1 MCSWPL
7 SSCGCGSKG
16 IPCRN
21 TPSNHKSSHNPG
33 DQDNQRAP
41 PKLTPTPTFS
51 TFQQLNS
58 KFPHCARCVFAL
70 RDRKLCVLRI
80 GIRYRSRPPNKGSMS
95 SPGDWREESST
106 DEEVQPPRLR
116 NRAAQ
121 VSCLP
126 FSVDALMS
134 DRRPPSAT
142 DRKLRIYSVA
152 DQQAHK
158 TDGLTKQL
166 VSIKTEPVEGAD
178 CASWIPRNVMMTT
191 PTSKWSRVMSAKDV
205 MVYIIIRR
213 TLMAGTFEER
223 YTGVQQIFKLYR
235 FSLFFFLWMPKRQN
249 NKQFDKIVNYKATT
263 CRSMTVQGC
272 TQRSFSYIFFYNFN
286 LFYRWLIGYVVL
298 KQIRKF
304 WPK

>member
-21 TPSNHKSSHNPG
+21 TPSNHKSSHNPR

-51 TFQQLNS
+51 TYS
-58 KFPHCARCVFAL
+58 KFPHCVRCVFAL

-106 DEEVQPPRLR
+106 DEEVQPPRLGK
-116 NRAAQ
+116 RAAQ

-134 DRRPPSAT
+134 DTRPPSST

-152 DQQAHK
+152 DRQAHR

-166 VSIKTEPVEGAD
+166 NIKTEPVEGAD

-191 PTSKWSRVMSAKDV
+191 PTSKWSRVISAKDV

-213 TLMAGTFEER
+213 KLMTGTFEEG
-223 YTGVQQIFKLYR
+223 YTGVQ
-235 FSLFFFLWMPKRQN
+235 
-249 NKQFDKIVNYKATT
+249 
-263 CRSMTVQGC
+263 
-272 TQRSFSYIFFYNFN
+272 
-286 LFYRWLIGYVVL
+286 
-298 KQIRKF
+298 
-304 WPK
+304 